1 MCYLVTASPP
11 SATTGIKV
19 DHLAIF
25 EETMDPTDEAP
36 EVRAKQEAERLV
48 KGGYSG
54 VRVWKLHGTPRI
66 EQTVLWS

>member
-25 EETMDPTDEAP
+25 DTEKDGATE
-36 EVRAKQEAERLV
+36 KQQARFEAERLV
-48 KGGYSG
+48 KAGYSG
-54 VRVWKLHGTPRI
+54 VRVWKLDATPRL
-66 EQTVLWS
+66 EQNVAWS